1 MKRMRLVLWS
11 LCIVLSVLSAKA
23 QPAQQ
28 WYKGNLHTHSY
39 WSDGDDFPEM
49 IMDWY
54 KSHGYQF
61 VGLSDH
67 NTFQEGEKWTKIQRS
82 KLYEDSFIAY
92 LKRFP
97 KLAVYKADSGR
108 ISVRLKTLDEYR
120 PLFEDKNFLIVKSE
134 EITSKFGDKY
144 VHVNATNIQTL
155 IGAPTGNRV
164 KEIMQ
169 HAVDA
174 VLAQRKK
181 SGVPM
186 FPHVNHPNFGYSIT
200 VQDMIDLKGE
210 RFFEVYNGHPLV
222 HNYGDS
228 LRPGMDVMWD
238 QINMA
243 YRLRNQPLMFGLAT
257 DDSHNYHEFGP
268 AFSNAGRGWVMV
280 RAASLTPAS
289 LIKALEAGDFYS
301 STGVVLEKMEFS
313 KNTIDIAIKAEP
325 GVDYIIEFIG
335 VKKGS
340 TAATT
345 IEKVNGTTARFHV
358 TQEYLFVRGRITST
372 KVKVN
377 PFQEGDVEMAWTQPV
392 VAK

>member
-11 LCIVLSVLSAKA
+11 VGIAISVLSANA
-23 QPAQQ
+23 QPATQ

-54 KSHGYQF
+54 KTHGYQF

-108 ISVRLKTLDEYR
+108 ISVRLKTLEEYR
-120 PLFEDKNFLIVKSE
+120 PLFEDNNFLILKSE

-155 IGAPTGNRV
+155 IGAQTGSSV

-181 SGVPM
+181 SGVPI
-186 FPHVNHPNFGYSIT
+186 FPHINHPNFGYSIT

-228 LRPGMDVMWD
+228 LRPGMEVMWD
-238 QINMA
+238 RINVA

-257 DDSHNYHEFGP
+257 DDSHNYHEFGS

-280 RAASLTPAS
+280 RSTSLSAASLV
-289 LIKALEAGDFYS
+289 KALEAGDFYS
-301 STGVVLEKMEFS
+301 STGVVLEKLEFS
-313 KNTIDIAIKAEP
+313 KNTIDLAIKAEP
-325 GVDYIIEFIG
+325 GVEYVIEFIG
-335 VKKGS
+335 AKKGATAS
-340 TAATT
+340 TTL
-345 IEKVNGTTARFHV
+345 EKINGTTARFHV
-358 TQEYLFVRGRITST
+358 TPDYLFVRARITST

-392 VAK
+392 IAK